1 MYKSSF
7 EHRVKLYFRI
17 NKEFHCKWRREKGY
31 IEIETIVLS
40 RRCPVIFFPPFF
52 LILIRK
58 IRGSRIEDRYKEEA
72 WIETKLSST
81 CFKLIYEKDRT

>member
-40 RRCPVIFFPPFF
+40 RRASMSSNIFPPFLF
-52 LILIRK
+52 
-58 IRGSRIEDRYKEEA
+58 D
-72 WIETKLSST
+72 
-81 CFKLIYEKDRT
+81 FN